1 MAVSAK
7 SETLEIILDHTG
19 PELKG
24 TVILS
29 RLAHKSGAGL
39 RVAYASHQKSGFDLL
54 RGARW
59 PLSSSFKGIQK
70 CT

>member
-7 SETLEIILDHTG
+7 SETLEIILDHTC

-24 TVILS
+24 TVILL
-29 RLAHKSGAGL
+29 RLAHKSGAVL
-39 RVAYASHQKSGFDLL
+39 RVAYGFNLL

-59 PLSSSFKGIQK
+59 PLSFSLKSIQK